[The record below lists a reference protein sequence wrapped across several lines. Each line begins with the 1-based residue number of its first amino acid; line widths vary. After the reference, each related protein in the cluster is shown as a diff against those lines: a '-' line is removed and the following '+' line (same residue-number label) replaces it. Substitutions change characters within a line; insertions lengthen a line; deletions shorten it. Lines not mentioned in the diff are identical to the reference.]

1 MTSVSIKRI
10 SNLVVVVGP
19 LTTLA
24 ISPWTNFDPINLIKM
39 LVVSSIGW
47 SILGIILNKSFFKD
61 AKFNIVFLVSIFSFI
76 LFLTTTLLFS
86 GAPVTQQIWGQFG
99 RSTGFLAYFSLAFIS
114 LGTSIVRDLN
124 FYRKLILGMFLT
136 VVPVTI
142 YCLIQIAGLDPIGW
156 SSYAP
161 FGTLGNINFLSAFFG
176 ISSVAFL
183 GMIFGN
189 DVSSN
194 WKLSY
199 ALFIVTDLIIVL
211 TTGSIQGFMIFV
223 AGAGIIG
230 FFFIRVHPKFK
241 FFTIPYGILGI
252 LSFLVTLLGLSN
264 IGPLA
269 KYIFQPSVIY
279 RTDYWH
285 AGWKMTL
292 DHPLFGVGLDSYGDW
307 YRQVRGAISTNRT
320 DPNRISNTA
329 HSIFLDISSNGG
341 FPLFIAYLSIVSV
354 AFVIGI
360 KKIRRLSN
368 YNSYFVALFASWLAY
383 QIQSLISINQI
394 GVGIWGW
401 VLTGAIIG
409 YPEDSYQ
416 KADRVN
422 VGNKNIKRR
431 KSSTLNPLSG
441 TLALMGFV
449 LGFILA
455 FIPLNADA
463 KFKSANNRLDG
474 VALIAAVKSLGST
487 SFHAENAMNAFIKSN
502 LGPQAKEVTDYLLSK
517 YPRDFAGWGA
527 RAVLNSSTAEQKAEA
542 IKKLQEL
549 DPFNK
554 TLYLNN

>member
-10 SNLVVVVGP
+10 SNLLVLVGP
-19 LTTLA
+19 LATLA

-47 SILGIILNKSFFKD
+47 SILGIMLNKSFLKD
-61 AKFNIVFLVSIFSFI
+61 AKFNDFFLVAIFSFI
-76 LFLTTTLLFS
+76 LFLTTTLIFS

-114 LGTSIVRDLN
+114 LGTSIVTDLD
-124 FYRKLILGMFLT
+124 FYRKFILGMFLT
-136 VVPVTI
+136 VVPITI

-183 GMIFGN
+183 GMLFGK
-189 DVSSN
+189 DTSSN
-194 WKLSY
+194 WKSVY
-199 ALFIVTDLIIVL
+199 SLFIVIDLVIVL

-230 FFFIRVHPKFK
+230 FFFIRVHPKLN
-241 FFTIPYGILGI
+241 FFIIPYGILGI

-292 DHPLFGVGLDSYGDW
+292 NRPLFGVGLDSYGDW

-329 HSIFLDISSNGG
+329 HSIFLDVSSNGG
-341 FPLFIAYLSIVSV
+341 FPLLISYLSIVSV

-360 KKIRRLSN
+360 RKIRRFSN
-368 YNSYFVALFASWLAY
+368 YNPYFVAIFSSWLAY

-409 YPEDSYQ
+409 YPEDSQQ
-416 KADRVN
+416 KADRVK

-431 KSSTLNPLSG
+431 KSSTLNPLTG
-441 TLALMGFV
+441 IMALLGFV

-474 VALIAAVKSLGST
+474 VGLIAAVKSLGST

-527 RAVLNSSTAEQKAEA
+527 RAVLNSSTPEQKSEA
-542 IKKLQEL
+542 IKKLKTL

-554 TLYLNN
+554 SLYVNN